1 MRHIE
6 LSASVS
12 TLRVWGGGFMHY
24 HYPNVM
30 TASGTENLG
39 WWRREGIE
47 EEESSLL
54 FPLS

>member
-1 MRHIE
+1 
-6 LSASVS
+6 
-12 TLRVWGGGFMHY
+12 MHY